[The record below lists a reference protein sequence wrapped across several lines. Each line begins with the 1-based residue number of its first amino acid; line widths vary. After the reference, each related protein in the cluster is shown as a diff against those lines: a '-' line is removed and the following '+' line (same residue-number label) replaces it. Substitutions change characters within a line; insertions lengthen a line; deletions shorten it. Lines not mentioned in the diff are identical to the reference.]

1 MSNRVIKT
9 EEQSKNMNMFSLRE
23 VQCIVQILDGKSLFE
38 VAENL
43 NINERSVDFYLKNGK
58 QKLRRL
64 LLNL

>member
-23 VQCIVQILDGKSLFE
+23 AQCIVQILEGKSLFE